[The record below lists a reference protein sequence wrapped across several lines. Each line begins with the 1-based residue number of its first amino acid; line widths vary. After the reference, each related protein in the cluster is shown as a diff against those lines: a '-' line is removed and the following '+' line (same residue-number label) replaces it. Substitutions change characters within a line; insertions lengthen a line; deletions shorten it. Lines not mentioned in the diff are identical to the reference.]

1 MNNIFL
7 PLVYLLINLVF
18 GLSLLMFSHRIL
30 SSTLRKKLGI
40 LPQSLVFNIL
50 AGAVMLSLAM
60 LISQGSGPM
69 ISMIQHFTQHQ
80 NSGWILRSAVY
91 LLGFYSLSCAFAYL
105 TIAGSVQIFHRLT
118 GDLDENIEL
127 AQGNAGVA
135 LLLGILILSITM
147 LIKSPL
153 VALFEALI
161 PYPDLSYGVF

>member
-1 MNNIFL
+1 MNNILL
-7 PLVYLLINLVF
+7 PCIYLLINLIF

-30 SSTLRKKLGI
+30 SRALRQKLGI

-50 AGAVMLSLAM
+50 AAAVMLSLAL

-80 NSGWILRSAVY
+80 NTGWVLHSAGY
-91 LLGFYSLSCAFAYL
+91 LLAFYSLSCLFAYL
-105 TIAGSVQIFHRLT
+105 TIAGSVQIFHRIT
-118 GDLDENIEL
+118 GDLDENNEL
-127 AQGNAGVA
+127 SQGNVGVA
-135 LLLGILILSITM
+135 LLLGILILCITL

-161 PYPDLSYGVF
+161 PYPDLSYGAF